1 MAFGSHHVNYH
12 STIQSESMFAPSSP
26 SESNLALAR
35 KAISVFV
42 DQNQLDAQMDLEDRE
57 KIVKESLRQLEEA
70 KQIMPVLF
78 AKPGD
83 QFVYRGT
90 RINNARSTTSASD
103 YGSTYLEYVG
113 RNETPPVQLDHF
125 TQMFNKEYAT
135 PSIGWLIFRWVG
147 GERIDAGLRGA
158 CCAWPKECYQSYDGA
173 GHVVKDTLCV
183 PPNMC
188 HMLLR
193 HPEY

>member
-1 MAFGSHHVNYH
+1 
-12 STIQSESMFAPSSP
+12 MFATTSS
-26 SESNLALAR
+26 SESNLVLAR

-42 DQNQLDAQMDLEDRE
+42 DQNQLDAQMELEDRE
-57 KIVKESLRQLEEA
+57 NTLKESLRQLEEA

-90 RINNARSTTSASD
+90 RIDASNTSD
-103 YGSTYLEYVG
+103 YGSKFLEYVG

-125 TQMFNKEYAT
+125 TQMYNKQYAT
-135 PSIGWLIFRWVG
+135 PNIGWLVFRWVG

-158 CCAWPKECYQSYDGA
+158 CCAWPKECYQYYDGA

-183 PPNMC
+183 PPNLC

-193 HPEY
+193 HPE